1 MIFVYNDENRRF
13 FSRRESNELIK
24 WLEYDLI

>member
-1 MIFVYNDENRRF
+1 MIFVYNDENSRF
-13 FSRRESNELIK
+13 PRRESNELIK